1 MNNLPIEDKEAI
13 RELLSEYCFRMDD
26 FRFAE
31 LGALFT
37 EDGDWIAPYARA
49 RGPAE
54 IAALMA
60 RNIPGEPKR
69 KHFIM
74 NSLIRLDGDRAG
86 ARTSYLV
93 VLQATGAGLVPSVAG
108 TYDDVAG
115 AYDRRLALPRAPTGP
130 RPRGRARAQPAEP
143 AQRAGRCVT
152 TRWRRTS
159 AAGRASRQGTSACY
173 GPRRYCL
180 CRHAAHARLFP
191 LRRLRVF
198 C

>member
-1 MNNLPIEDKEAI
+1 MAKSTPIEDREAI

-37 EDGDWIAPYARA
+37 DDGDWIAHYARA

-60 RNIPGEPKR
+60 RNIPAEPKR

-74 NSLIRLDGDRAG
+74 NSLIRLDGDRAS

-93 VLQATGAGLVPSVAG
+93 VLQAIGAPLVPSVAG
-108 TYDDVAG
+108 TYEDALVRTTG
-115 AYDRRLALPRAPTGP
+115 GWRFRERRLVHDLAAELALNLPSTPK
-130 RPRGRARAQPAEP
+130 
-143 AQRAGRCVT
+143 AGR
-152 TRWRRTS
+152 RKK
-159 AAGRASRQGTSACY
+159 
-173 GPRRYCL
+173 
-180 CRHAAHARLFP
+180 
-191 LRRLRVF
+191 
-198 C
+198 

>member
-1 MNNLPIEDKEAI
+1 MTTPIEDKEAI

-60 RNIPGEPKR
+60 RNIPAEPKR

-74 NSLIRLDGDRAG
+74 NSLIRLDGDRAS

-108 TYDDVAG
+108 TYEDVLVRTTDGWRFRERRLVHDLVAELGLNLPSTRRSPAG
-115 AYDRRLALPRAPTGP
+115 A
-130 RPRGRARAQPAEP
+130 
-143 AQRAGRCVT
+143 
-152 TRWRRTS
+152 
-159 AAGRASRQGTSACY
+159 
-173 GPRRYCL
+173 
-180 CRHAAHARLFP
+180 
-191 LRRLRVF
+191 
-198 C
+198 

>member
-1 MNNLPIEDKEAI
+1 MPTPLEDKEAI
-13 RELLSEYCFRMDD
+13 RELFSEYCFRMDE

-37 EDGDWIAPYARA
+37 ADGEWIAPYSRV

-60 RNIPGEPKR
+60 RNIPAEPKR

-74 NSLIRLDGDRAG
+74 NSLIRLDGDRAS

-108 TYDDVAG
+108 TYEDMLVRTPDG
-115 AYDRRLALPRAPTGP
+115 WRFRERRLIHDLRAELGLNVPDGAIH
-130 RPRGRARAQPAEP
+130 GEQP
-143 AQRAGRCVT
+143 
-152 TRWRRTS
+152 
-159 AAGRASRQGTSACY
+159 
-173 GPRRYCL
+173 
-180 CRHAAHARLFP
+180 
-191 LRRLRVF
+191 
-198 C
+198 

>member
-1 MNNLPIEDKEAI
+1 MTTPIEDKEAI

-37 EDGDWIAPYARA
+37 EDGDWIARYARA

-60 RNIPGEPKR
+60 RNIPAEPKR

-74 NSLIRLDGDRAG
+74 NSLIRLDGDRAS

-93 VLQATGAGLVPSVAG
+93 VLQATGGWRFRERRLVHDLVAELGLNLPS
-108 TYDDVAG
+108 TRRSPAG
-115 AYDRRLALPRAPTGP
+115 A
-130 RPRGRARAQPAEP
+130 
-143 AQRAGRCVT
+143 
-152 TRWRRTS
+152 
-159 AAGRASRQGTSACY
+159 
-173 GPRRYCL
+173 
-180 CRHAAHARLFP
+180 
-191 LRRLRVF
+191 
-198 C
+198 